1 MAIENIIK
9 NGLQSWLFE
18 NNGTKIIEKRSIVL
32 KTPTFEKSFIS
43 DVADYTKAHK
53 ETMIEIYAG
62 KEIFIA
68 INGKHLILPRR
79 KQQLAMEAF
88 GA

>member
-1 MAIENIIK
+1 MTIENIIK
-9 NGLQSWLFE
+9 SGLKSWLCE
-18 NNGTKIIEKRSIVL
+18 NDSTKVIEKYSSAL
-32 KTPTFEKSFIS
+32 KIPFFKKSFILS
-43 DVADYTKAHK
+43 VVDYTKVHN

>member
-1 MAIENIIK
+1 MTIENIIK

-18 NNGTKIIEKRSIVL
+18 KNGTKIIEKRSFVL
-32 KTPTFEKSFIS
+32 KTLAFEKSFIS
-43 DVADYTKAHK
+43 DVVDFTKAHK

-62 KEIFIA
+62 KEILIA

-79 KQQLAMEAF
+79 KQQLAIEAF
-88 GA
+88 GV